1 MSFPGL
7 ERPTRNVCFG
17 NDSSSGK
24 DGGKG
29 GAATLHGIIPKQTL
43 WPPKAWSIG
52 VKAGKLQK
60 NRPFSGFSMQ
70 DHTSPSSLENAIAL
84 QKYGVGQP
92 VHRKEDDTLVRGK
105 GKYTDDFQLP
115 GQAYAWIVRSS
126 HAHGVLRGIDT
137 STAKAMPGV
146 LGVWTGTDLVAAGY
160 GPFTCAL
167 PLKSRDGTPLH
178 QTNRTAL
185 MTDKVRYVGDP
196 VAFVVAETLVQAR
209 DAAEAV
215 ELDIDPLPAVTDP
228 EEATQPG
235 APQLYDH
242 IPNNVALDY
251 HFGDAEKVETAFKN
265 AAHVTKLDILN
276 TRVAVVAME
285 PRAALA
291 SYDKATERF
300 TIQVPT
306 QGVAANRVG
315 LAKNIL
321 KVPNDKVHL
330 LTANVGG
337 SFGMKNINYPEYV
350 CILHAAKALGRPVKW
365 TDERSTSFLS
375 DSHGRAQKVHCELA
389 LDVDGKFLAVKISG
403 YGNLGAYITGVAPQ
417 PLSLNIG
424 KNLGS
429 VYRTPAMTVD
439 IKTVL
444 TNTTLMGAYR
454 GAGRPEANY
463 FMERLID
470 RAADEMGINRL
481 TLRKRNFIKPA
492 QMPFAASS
500 GVTYDSGDFQGVF
513 DKALD
518 ISDHANFAKRKK
530 ESRKRGK
537 LRGIAVGSYL
547 EVTAPPNVELG
558 KIVFEDDGSVK
569 IITGTLD
576 YGQGHAT
583 PFAQVLATHLGVP
596 FERIKLEQG
605 DSDLVHTGNGT
616 GGSRSITASGM
627 AIVEA
632 SKLIVEKGK
641 RAAAH
646 LMEAAEGDIEF
657 AGGQFTIAGTDRSI
671 DIMELA
677 KRVRDGKMPED
688 VPSSLDVDHT
698 SGPVPSTFPNGCHVA
713 EVEIDPDTGVV
724 EIVGYTGVNDFGTVV
739 NPMLVAGQLHGGVAQ
754 GIGQAFMECVSYD
767 ANGQPI
773 TGSFMDYA
781 LPRAED
787 IPLMQIGDHP
797 VPAKSNPLGTKGC
810 GEAGCAGSLSTLTN
824 AVLDALSELGITH
837 IDMPLTP
844 ERVWRAIQDA
854 KTTVT

>member
-1 MSFPGL
+1 
-7 ERPTRNVCFG
+7 
-17 NDSSSGK
+17 
-24 DGGKG
+24 
-29 GAATLHGIIPKQTL
+29 
-43 WPPKAWSIG
+43 
-52 VKAGKLQK
+52 
-60 NRPFSGFSMQ
+60 MQ

-92 VHRKEDDTLVRGK
+92 VRRKEDDTLVRGK

-115 GQAYAWIVRSS
+115 GQVYAWIVRSS
-126 HAHGVLRGIDT
+126 HAHGVLRGVDT
-137 STAKAMPGV
+137 SAAKAMPGV

-215 ELDIDPLPAVTDP
+215 EVDIDPLPSVTDP
-228 EEATQPG
+228 EEAAQPG

-251 HFGDAEKVETAFKN
+251 HFGDTEKVETAFKN

-389 LDVDGKFLAVKISG
+389 LDTDGKFLAVKISG

-518 ISDHANFAKRKK
+518 ISDHANFAKRRK

-558 KIVFEDDGSVK
+558 RIVFEEDGSVK
-569 IITGTLD
+569 IVTGTLD

-596 FERIKLEQG
+596 FERITLEQG

-632 SKLIVEKGK
+632 SQLIVEKGK

-677 KRVRDGKMPED
+677 KRVREGQMPED

-724 EIVGYTGVNDFGTVV
+724 QIVGYTGVNDFGTVV

-844 ERVWRAIQDA
+844 ERVWRAIQNA
-854 KTTVT
+854 KTEVA

>member
-1 MSFPGL
+1 
-7 ERPTRNVCFG
+7 
-17 NDSSSGK
+17 
-24 DGGKG
+24 
-29 GAATLHGIIPKQTL
+29 
-43 WPPKAWSIG
+43 
-52 VKAGKLQK
+52 
-60 NRPFSGFSMQ
+60 MQ
-70 DHTSPSSLENAIAL
+70 DHTSSTSLENAIAL
-84 QKYGVGQP
+84 QKFGVGQP
-92 VHRKEDDTLVRGK
+92 VLRKEDDTLVRGK
-105 GKYTDDFQLP
+105 GKYTDDFNLP

-126 HAHGVLRGIDT
+126 HAHGIIKGVDT
-137 STAKAMPGV
+137 SAAKAMPGV
-146 LGVWTGTDLVAAGY
+146 LGVWTGADLASAGY
-160 GPFTCAL
+160 GPYTCGL
-167 PLKSRDGTPLH
+167 PLKNRDGTPLK

-196 VAFVVAETLVQAR
+196 VAFVVAEMLAQAR
-209 DAAEAV
+209 DAGEAV
-215 ELDIDPLPAVTDP
+215 VLDIEPLPAVTSA
-228 EEATQPG
+228 EEAAKPR
-235 APQLYDH
+235 APLLYDH

-251 HFGDAEKVETAFKN
+251 HYGDAAKVEAAFAS
-265 AAHVTKLDILN
+265 AAHVTKLDITN

-291 SYDKATERF
+291 SYDKLSERY

-306 QGVAANRVG
+306 QGVAGNRTN
-315 LAKNIL
+315 LAKNL
-321 KVPNDKVHL
+321 LRVPNDKVHL

-337 SFGMKNINYPEYV
+337 SFGMKNINYPEYM
-350 CILHAAKALGRPVKW
+350 CILHAAKMLGRPVKW

-375 DSHGRAQKVHCELA
+375 DSHGRAQQIHAELA
-389 LDVDGKFLAVKISG
+389 LDGDGKFLAVKISG
-403 YGNLGAYITGVAPQ
+403 YGNLGAYITGVAPS
-417 PLSLNIG
+417 PLSLNVG
-424 KNLGS
+424 KNISS
-429 VYRTPAMTVD
+429 VYRTPLLSVD

-492 QMPFAASS
+492 QMPFPASS

-513 DKALD
+513 NKALE
-518 ISDHANFAKRKK
+518 ISDHAGFAKRKK

-547 EVTAPPNVELG
+547 EVTAPPGVELG
-558 KIVFEDDGSVK
+558 KIIFEGDGSVRL
-569 IITGTLD
+569 ITGTLD

-583 PFAQVLATHLGVP
+583 PFAQVMADQLGVP
-596 FERIKLEQG
+596 FEAVRLEQG
-605 DSDLVHTGNGT
+605 DSDLVHTGSGT

-632 SKLIVEKGK
+632 SKLVIEKGK
-641 RAAAH
+641 KAAAH

-657 AGGQFTIAGTDRSI
+657 AKGRFTIAGTDRSI

-677 KRVRDGKMPED
+677 RRMREGKMPEG

-698 SGPVPSTFPNGCHVA
+698 TKEVPSTFPNGCHVA

-724 EIVGYTGVNDFGTVV
+724 QIVRYTGVNDFGTIV
-739 NPMLVAGQLHGGVAQ
+739 NPMLVAGQMHGGVAQ
-754 GIGQAFMECVSYD
+754 GIGQALMEQVSYD
-767 ANGQPI
+767 SSGQPI

-787 IPLMQIGDHP
+787 IPIMAVGDHP
-797 VPAKSNPLGTKGC
+797 VLAKSNPLGTKGC
-810 GEAGCAGSLSTLTN
+810 GEAGCAGSLSTIVN
-824 AVLDALSELGITH
+824 AALDALSEFGIKH

-844 ERVWRAIQDA
+844 ERIWRAIQDA
-854 KTTVT
+854 KAKVA

>member
-1 MSFPGL
+1 
-7 ERPTRNVCFG
+7 
-17 NDSSSGK
+17 
-24 DGGKG
+24 
-29 GAATLHGIIPKQTL
+29 
-43 WPPKAWSIG
+43 
-52 VKAGKLQK
+52 
-60 NRPFSGFSMQ
+60 MQ
-70 DHTSPSSLENAIAL
+70 DLTSSVSRENAIAL
-84 QKYGVGQP
+84 QQFGVGQP
-92 VHRKEDDTLVRGK
+92 VRRKEDDTLLRGK
-105 GKYTDDFQLP
+105 GKYTDDFNLP

-126 HAHGVLRGIDT
+126 HAHGIIRGIDT
-137 STAKAMPGV
+137 SAAKKMSGV
-146 LGVWTGTDLVAAGY
+146 LGVWTGIDIVAANY
-160 GPFTCAL
+160 NPFTCGL
-167 PLKSRDGTPLH
+167 PLKNRDGTPLL

-196 VAFVVAETLVQAR
+196 VAFVVAETLAQAR
-209 DAAEAV
+209 DAGEALV
-215 ELDIDPLPAVTDP
+215 IDIDPLPAVTDP
-228 EEATQPG
+228 QEAAKPG

-251 HFGDAEKVETAFKN
+251 HYGDAAKVEAAFAG
-265 AAHVTKLDILN
+265 AAHVTRLDIEN
-276 TRVAVVAME
+276 TRVAVVTME

-291 SYDKATERF
+291 SFDKASERY

-306 QGVAANRVG
+306 QGVAGNRAN
-315 LAKNIL
+315 LAKNL
-321 KVPNDKVHL
+321 RVPNDKVHL

-337 SFGMKNINYPEYV
+337 SFGMKNINYPEYM
-350 CILHAAKALGRPVKW
+350 CILHAAKELGRPVKW

-375 DSHGRAQKVHCELA
+375 DSHGRAQKIHAELA
-389 LDVDGKFLAVKISG
+389 LDSEGKFLAIKISG
-403 YGNLGAYITGVAPQ
+403 YGNLGAYITGVAPL
-417 PLSLNIG
+417 PLSLNVG
-424 KNLGS
+424 KNIAS
-429 VYRTPAMTVD
+429 VYRTPLMTID

-470 RAADEMGINRL
+470 RAASEMGINPL
-481 TLRKRNFIKPA
+481 TLRKRNFIRPA

-500 GVTYDSGDFQGVF
+500 GVTYDSGDFQGVLN
-513 DKALD
+513 KA
-518 ISDHANFAKRKK
+518 IEMSDHANFAKRRK

-558 KIVFEDDGSVK
+558 KIVFEDDGSVRL
-569 IITGTLD
+569 ITGTLD

-583 PFAQVLATHLGVP
+583 PFAQVLCAQLGVP
-596 FERIKLEQG
+596 FDSIKLEQG
-605 DSDLVHTGNGT
+605 DSDIVHSGNGT

-632 SKLIVEKGK
+632 SRLVIEKGK

-657 AGGQFTIAGTDRSI
+657 GNGRFTIAGTDRSI
-671 DIMELA
+671 DIIELA
-677 KRVRDGKMPED
+677 RRLREGKIPEG

-698 SGPVPSTFPNGCHVA
+698 SGPVPSAFPNGCHVA
-713 EVEIDPDTGVV
+713 EVEIDPETGVV
-724 EIVGYTGVNDFGTVV
+724 QIVRYTGVNDFGTVV

-754 GIGQAFMECVSYD
+754 GIGQALMECVSYD
-767 ANGQPI
+767 SSGQPI

-787 IPLMQIGDHP
+787 IPMMVVGDHP

-810 GEAGCAGSLSTLTN
+810 GEAGCAGSLATIVN
-824 AVLDALSELGITH
+824 AAIDALSEYGIAH

-854 KTTVT
+854 KKKVA